1 MAATMTTEQTDHDV
15 HGVEDPLIDATE
27 AIDLLRARIDRLD
40 HAITQLVAERATV
53 SAEIQAVRVRAG
65 GTRMELSRERVVLD
79 HYRGELGARGAAL
92 GEAVLRVC
100 RGER

>member
-1 MAATMTTEQTDHDV
+1 MAAPMTTEQDDAQLT
-15 HGVEDPLIDATE
+15 IDT
-27 AIDLLRARIDRLD
+27 LRAEIDSLD
-40 HAITQLVAERATV
+40 QAITELVARRAEV
-53 SAEIQAVRVRAG
+53 SALVQAARIRAG

-79 HYRGELGARGAAL
+79 RYRRELGARGPAL

>member
-1 MAATMTTEQTDHDV
+1 MAATMTTEQTDRD
-15 HGVEDPLIDATE
+15 VEDPSIPTE
-27 AIDLLRARIDRLD
+27 TIDLLRARIDGLD
-40 HAITQLVAERATV
+40 EAITRLVTERAAV
-53 SAEIQAVRVRAG
+53 SAQIQALRVRAG

-79 HYRGELGARGAAL
+79 HYRRELGARGAAL

>member
-1 MAATMTTEQTDHDV
+1 MAATMTTEQTDRDLA
-15 HGVEDPLIDATE
+15 DSSIDAADT
-27 AIDLLRARIDRLD
+27 IDLLRGRIDGLD
-40 HAITQLVAERATV
+40 EAITRLVAERAAV
-53 SAEIQAVRVRAG
+53 SAQIQEVRVGAG

-79 HYRGELGARGAAL
+79 HYRRELGARGAAL

>member
-1 MAATMTTEQTDHDV
+1 MAAPMTVDDTSAQDDAQ
-15 HGVEDPLIDATE
+15 LI
-27 AIDLLRARIDRLD
+27 IDSLRAEIDQLD
-40 HAITQLVAERATV
+40 RTIAELVARRATV
-53 SAEIQAVRVRAG
+53 SAQVQAARVRAG

-79 HYRGELGARGAAL
+79 HYRGVLGARGPAL

>member
-1 MAATMTTEQTDHDV
+1 MAATMTTEQTDRDV
-15 HGVEDPLIDATE
+15 ADPSIGAAD
-27 AIDLLRARIDRLD
+27 AIDLLRDRIDGLD
-40 HAITQLVAERATV
+40 EAITRLVAERAAV
-53 SAEIQAVRVRAG
+53 SAQIQAVRVRAG

-79 HYRGELGARGAAL
+79 HYRRELGARGAAL